1 MKILHYSTI
10 RPCTKDVS
18 VFDTNLLSIKE
29 EMISLCLETEGIGL
43 AASQVALNERLFVF
57 LSEENVW
64 NLVCNPKMTPKK
76 EAGLVLNVEAC
87 LSVPNESFKIRRW
100 SMVDATWYDET
111 GTLVEKTLSGRDAQV
126 FQHEYDH
133 LVARSIVDRFKGQ
146 YRSGRFEA
154 GRTRAKGRK

>member
-1 MKILHYSTI
+1 
-10 RPCTKDVS
+10 
-18 VFDTNLLSIKE
+18 
-29 EMISLCLETEGIGL
+29 
-43 AASQVALNERLFVF
+43 
-57 LSEENVW
+57 
-64 NLVCNPKMTPKK
+64 MTPKK

-100 SMVDATWYDET
+100 SMVDATWHDET
-111 GTLVEKTLSGRDAQV
+111 GALVEKTLSGRDAQV

-154 GRTRAKGRK
+154 GRSRAKGRK